1 MSEDLIS
8 PPSEKHRVL
17 FACMGN
23 TCRSVMAEFIARKKL
38 GGVLEVSSAGFCP
51 QAPQDAENAIHTLKV
66 TFDIDASGHEP
77 RDVRSINI
85 ESFDIVVAM
94 DSRVARRIK
103 EVFPAYPVERL
114 VTWQIDDPYGDDLA
128 DYQRCAQAISVH
140 LKKLPVRLGNP

>member
-1 MSEDLIS
+1 MNKDLVG
-8 PPSEKHRVL
+8 PSGEKPRVL
-17 FACMGN
+17 FACTGN
-23 TCRSVMAEFIARKKL
+23 TCRSVIAEFIARKKL
-38 GGVLEVSSAGFCP
+38 GHVFEVSSAGFQP
-51 QAPQDAENAIHTLKV
+51 QAPQDAENAIHTLKAV
-66 TFDIDASGHEP
+66 FDIDASGHEP
-77 RDVRSINI
+77 RDIRSVNI

-114 VTWQIDDPYGDDLA
+114 MTWQIDDPYGDDLA